1 MYKSIKKGLQLT
13 EKQIEGVRKS
23 GRVNTTLLDF
33 ISDKLYVGMTTLE
46 IDSLIYSETIRIGGV
61 PATLNYNGYPRSL
74 CTSLNDQVCHGIP
87 APNEI
92 LKSGDIINIDI
103 ATNYKG
109 YYSDS
114 ARVFGIGEIS
124 NSSKRLIEVSRKCID
139 VGLKQVKPWT
149 SMKSI
154 GLAVS
159 DYAVQN
165 GYSIASGIGGHGI
178 GLKFHEE
185 PYVSYE
191 NPGTNMQIVPGMIFT
206 IEPAVN
212 QGSSNIF
219 EDANNGWT
227 IYTVDGENSAQWEV
241 TVLVTNDGY
250 EILAYWFIKKSILK
264 YFAISLERAT
274 FELLRSCSFT
284 MSLML
289 KYSRII
295 K

>member
-250 EILAYWFIKKSILK
+250 EILAY
-264 YFAISLERAT
+264 
-274 FELLRSCSFT
+274 
-284 MSLML
+284 
-289 KYSRII
+289 
-295 K
+295 